1 VESMGR
7 MLVIAGLA
15 LAAVGGLLWL
25 GTAKGRGGVLPGDVF
40 LERGNFKFFFPV
52 VTCIV
57 LSILLTLLARL
68 FRR

>member
-1 VESMGR
+1 MGR

-15 LAAVGGLLWL
+15 LAAVGGLLWWS
-25 GTAKGRGGVLPGDVF
+25 TAKGRGGLLPGDVF